1 MKKILT
7 LMLALVLVFGAA
19 GLADAASG
27 KVTYEG
33 DAEEFIFAP
42 GSDYSP
48 TDLFP
53 DFKDVMPGDTI
64 TQKITVKNDASKD
77 VKVKIYLRAKGA
89 HKESAEFLSKLGL
102 TVEKAGG
109 DGDYMFDAAASKK
122 AQLKDWVLLGT
133 LYSGGKVSLNVTLE
147 VPVDLGNEFADQAGY
162 LDWQFKVEE
171 FPADD
176 EDSMEEESAGENQN
190 PNAPKTGDDSRLLM
204 WIALMAGAAAAFFVL
219 AKNRKK
225 QDDN

>member
-53 DFKDVMPGDTI
+53 EFKDVMPGDTI

-102 TVEKAGG
+102 TVEKTGG
-109 DGDYMFDAAASKK
+109 NGDYMFDAAASEK

-133 LYSGGKVSLNVTLE
+133 LYSGGEANLNVTLD

-171 FPADD
+171 FPAEY
-176 EDSMEEESAGENQN
+176 EDSMEEESAGESEN

-204 WIALMAGAAAAFFVL
+204 WVALMAGAAAAFFVL

>member
-7 LMLALVLVFGAA
+7 LMLAMVLVFGAA

-33 DAEEFIFAP
+33 DAQEFIFAP

-53 DFKDVMPGDTI
+53 EFKDVMPGDTI

-89 HKESAEFLSKLGL
+89 HKESAEFLSKLDL
-102 TVEKAGG
+102 TVEKTGG
-109 DGDYMFDAAASKK
+109 NGDYMFDAAASKK
-122 AQLKDWVLLGT
+122 H
-133 LYSGGKVSLNVTLE
+133 SLRNGSFLALFT
-147 VPVDLGNEFADQAGY
+147 
-162 LDWQFKVEE
+162 
-171 FPADD
+171 PA
-176 EDSMEEESAGENQN
+176 ER
-190 PNAPKTGDDSRLLM
+190 PILM
-204 WIALMAGAAAAFFVL
+204 
-219 AKNRKK
+219 
-225 QDDN
+225 